1 MIQLVVLMLLLIST
15 KKHIKILAGRF
26 DNFDLEQVYEE
37 RNMVTADH
45 LVKLGFHCEVLVT

>member
-1 MIQLVVLMLLLIST
+1 MLLLIST

-26 DNFDLEQVYEE
+26 ENFDLEHVYEE
-37 RNMVTADH
+37 RNMVTDH